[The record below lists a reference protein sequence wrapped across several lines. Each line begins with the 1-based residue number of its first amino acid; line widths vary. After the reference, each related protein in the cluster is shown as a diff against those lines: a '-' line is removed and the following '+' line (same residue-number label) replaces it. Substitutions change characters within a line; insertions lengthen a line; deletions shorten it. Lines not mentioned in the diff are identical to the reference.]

1 MKTNNV
7 ILRPMGQFQV
17 QQRTKDGMFNA
28 TAVLKQWNEFV
39 ENLNE
44 GNSLH
49 LDTQNS
55 GNVNPQKNGVYKKK
69 DLEDYFNK
77 KSTQE
82 FLKALIESENLK
94 ERNSV
99 VLTSRG
105 KNGGTWMHPFLFID
119 FAMWL
124 NPYFKVKV
132 IKFVYDQMIK
142 YRNEAGDAYK
152 ELSAAIYNIV
162 DKSQMPSRMAEVSK
176 GINYVVFGEHRNMIR
191 NDKGTEQDQRKLYE
205 MERKVAALINDG
217 FLKDHGQVMNY
228 LRKKYQERTTPA
240 VFVR

>member
-28 TAVLKQWNEFV
+28 TVLLKQWNEYSGQQKKMIHYF
-39 ENLNE
+39 ENSATKE
-44 GNSLH
+44 FI
-49 LDTQNS
+49 DT
-55 GNVNPQKNGVYKKK
+55 
-69 DLEDYFNK
+69 LFER
-77 KSTQE
+77 
-82 FLKALIESENLK
+82 ENFT

-99 VLTSRG
+99 YVKSRAREDRG
-105 KNGGTWMHPFLFID
+105 GGTWMHPFLFID
-119 FAMWL
+119 FAMWI
-124 NPYFKVKV
+124 NPSFKYEV

-152 ELSAAIYNIV
+152 ELSAAIYTIV

-205 MERKVAALINDG
+205 MERKVASLINDG

-228 LRKKYQERTTPA
+228 LRKKFQERTTPA